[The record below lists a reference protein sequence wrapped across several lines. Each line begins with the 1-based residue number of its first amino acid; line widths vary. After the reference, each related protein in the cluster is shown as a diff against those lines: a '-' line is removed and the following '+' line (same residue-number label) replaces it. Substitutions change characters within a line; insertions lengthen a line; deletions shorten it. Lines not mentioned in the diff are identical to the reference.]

1 MHLVQI
7 KNIKPSFRNVL
18 LPSGRRYRYRNQHFS
33 SSKPEYPNTFSL
45 KYTLLFKN
53 KKDNIKS
60 KFASSD
66 PDSPTHKGWDIRSSC
81 KSMRNFLK
89 PGQGKIRSSEA
100 ESEETQ
106 LSQSVKL
113 INIEKESENMDNFTD
128 TIKETKSKKFDLNLV
143 FKEDWRNGPFSNII
157 FDKKAVTKERFHHHL
172 IRTYEGLN
180 HVNSMKLYITTE
192 MIRGKSVELKRT
204 GKKFSINV
212 KKKLIKL
219 IVGKKALFFE
229 LENTLIRRCLAAK
242 ADFKIVCANSNKK
255 FFVVIFKESFVFC
268 FFLLKKKNLNVLF

>member
-1 MHLVQI
+1 M
-7 KNIKPSFRNVL
+7 
-18 LPSGRRYRYRNQHFS
+18 
-33 SSKPEYPNTFSL
+33 
-45 KYTLLFKN
+45 
-53 KKDNIKS
+53 
-60 KFASSD
+60 SSD
-66 PDSPTHKGWDIRSSC
+66 PNSPTNQAWDIRILSSC
-81 KSMRNFLK
+81 KSMKNFPGKLK
-89 PGQGKIRSSEA
+89 NSEA

-113 INIEKESENMDNFTD
+113 INIEKESENLEDFTD
-128 TIKETKSKKFDLNLV
+128 IIKETISEKKFDL
-143 FKEDWRNGPFSNII
+143 KEDWRNGPFSNII
-157 FDKKAVTKERFHHHL
+157 FDKKAVSKESFHHHL